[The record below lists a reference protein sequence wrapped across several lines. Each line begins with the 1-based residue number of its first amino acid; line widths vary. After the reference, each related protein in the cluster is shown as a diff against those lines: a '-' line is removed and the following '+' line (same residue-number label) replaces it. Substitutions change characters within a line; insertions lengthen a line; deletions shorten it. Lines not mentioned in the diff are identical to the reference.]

1 MLGLKLRVLGLRLS
15 NDKQGISM
23 KAKVLCVSLV
33 VAQSLWAMNVD
44 RHNFYTRDYL
54 DFGQNLGQFTPGA
67 RDLSIVKKN
76 GDVVKMP
83 DLPFPDFSKF
93 DGSNRTSVGG
103 AYTASAKHI
112 VHPRDKFIP
121 KPNIKLGD
129 SSYAD
134 QKDKIY
140 ATDSA
145 YTRVNKFIVEGGYK
159 VTSLRDVRQN
169 AENYMTHYKG
179 EEHILVYRSGSG
191 RMSFQRWDGG
201 PGAGDS
207 VKTGVRAGGL
217 FFVKKGNI
225 SDAQLLIQRN
235 GNHYGPLKGLIN
247 TGDSGS
253 PAFVFNNK
261 TKEWELI
268 GTVHGATPA
277 DPKYQSVVNTF
288 WAVVN
293 PKELDNFKKQFEK
306 QRQIGDDGQYIQER
320 DKDSVYTES
329 GTIRVDEA
337 VDQGIGGIILRG
349 GGKTL
354 NITGSG
360 SFKGAGIDIDEKDSK
375 VVWDIEVKDSLHKI
389 GKGELEVT
397 KETKGNLRMGE
408 GKVRLRAEK
417 SFNSV
422 YLGNRE
428 GELIF
433 DTENAVKGFNIS
445 FSKSGGTLNLNGFNA
460 TMSGVKAYNASAF
473 ITNKNEE
480 KLSTLT
486 LNNTSKTMIHA
497 HIDGNT
503 TIHAQAANNSSENG
517 KSGNNGDSANR
528 AIIFDGGFAIKELK
542 GSGQH
547 IVLQG
552 KPVPHATWEG
562 GCTGGGGFPIPM
574 PKECKVGHY
583 INRYESQNSNMTTQG
598 VSFNQPDW
606 LQREYSGN
614 ISLDSGSKL
623 YIEKNADVKA
633 NITLDNS
640 TLEFNSKTLYIDS
653 NDSKSLSQSI
663 QSKSLSNGDS
673 KNTITYNGDIIAK
686 NSSTI
691 ESKNNGIKSFEA
703 SVYLD
708 SNSTFTA
715 QQDDIKLLAGGLTL
729 LNGSK
734 FNAKSL
740 KVESTDS
747 LIWVDKDSSL
757 SLTGGITITNS
768 PFTALY
774 TAKDDFGKSNATP
787 TARSTTSSQTTTP
800 TITVS
805 GSTLYIA
812 KDSQIPSITLQSN
825 SKVWFEYM
833 SDSTSLNKIN
843 FTSNGG
849 SNIMAQTLHH
859 AQGQNMAWNGNGSTG
874 SSSSSITGVTITD
887 MLYLSNVGDTNNTST
902 SSSDQSSSNGKG
914 DERFLALNLSS
925 MDLIFEKNARVWVK
939 FANSHDELFADT
951 TLNHDGSKHYP
962 MVKAKKLE
970 TKGDLIVGFAGQT
983 SRSIRQAVATHTS
996 TGIDISF
1003 TDINQVDP
1011 SKILSDISKTLP
1023 SINDIDSR
1031 QKTLLDS
1038 LLQAH
1043 RDHYLVLDTAFNKH
1057 SVAAASQLLQG
1068 IQKIDDNAK
1077 QIAKNVSQDANLA
1090 LINEQHNVITNRISL
1105 LRLSRKDAPLNQAV
1119 RLAALKSDVLDK
1131 SLTRAALSKLPR
1143 NNAWINAGG
1152 GYFNGAGA
1160 SASSGYLAYAST
1172 SMGYDRSFGS
1182 GERSWVAGGLLS
1194 FGASF
1199 GSNSAY
1205 RENAMNYG
1213 AGLYSAMKLGANELQ
1228 LDGSYVAS
1236 LSQKSAQN
1244 VDRIETLN
1252 HSVGVNAT
1260 YKYALEIGRS
1270 NAIKPVLGLEYVANM
1285 MAGYAL
1291 DLLRVNDYTYYA
1303 LSGLAGLE
1311 YAYTNKSFF
1320 FSIRG
1325 AGKKAFARAGD
1336 VQVGIDGANRFIG
1349 YALQGD
1355 EMIYKLDCMGDYKV
1369 GALTLGAAANLQA
1382 TMSGRVGVSGLVKI
1396 EYRF

>member
-1 MLGLKLRVLGLRLS
+1 
-15 NDKQGISM
+15 
-23 KAKVLCVSLV
+23 
-33 VAQSLWAMNVD
+33 
-44 RHNFYTRDYL
+44 
-54 DFGQNLGQFTPGA
+54 
-67 RDLSIVKKN
+67 
-76 GDVVKMP
+76 
-83 DLPFPDFSKF
+83 
-93 DGSNRTSVGG
+93 
-103 AYTASAKHI
+103 
-112 VHPRDKFIP
+112 
-121 KPNIKLGD
+121 
-129 SSYAD
+129 
-134 QKDKIY
+134 
-140 ATDSA
+140 
-145 YTRVNKFIVEGGYK
+145 
-159 VTSLRDVRQN
+159 
-169 AENYMTHYKG
+169 
-179 EEHILVYRSGSG
+179 
-191 RMSFQRWDGG
+191 
-201 PGAGDS
+201 
-207 VKTGVRAGGL
+207 
-217 FFVKKGNI
+217 
-225 SDAQLLIQRN
+225 
-235 GNHYGPLKGLIN
+235 
-247 TGDSGS
+247 
-253 PAFVFNNK
+253 
-261 TKEWELI
+261 
-268 GTVHGATPA
+268 
-277 DPKYQSVVNTF
+277 
-288 WAVVN
+288 
-293 PKELDNFKKQFEK
+293 
-306 QRQIGDDGQYIQER
+306 
-320 DKDSVYTES
+320 
-329 GTIRVDEA
+329 
-337 VDQGIGGIILRG
+337 
-349 GGKTL
+349 
-354 NITGSG
+354 
-360 SFKGAGIDIDEKDSK
+360 
-375 VVWDIEVKDSLHKI
+375 
-389 GKGELEVT
+389 
-397 KETKGNLRMGE
+397 MGE
-408 GKVRLRAEK
+408 GKVRLRAEN

-428 GELIF
+428 GELII
-433 DTENAVKGFNIS
+433 ENEKAISDYNQVS

-497 HIDGNT
+497 HISGNT
-503 TIHAQAANNSSENG
+503 TIQAQATNNNTSDN
-517 KSGNNGDSANR
+517 K

-562 GCTGGGGFPIPM
+562 GCTGGSQFPIPI

-583 INRYESQNSNMTTQG
+583 INRYESQYPNMTTQG

-606 LQREYSGN
+606 LQREYRGN
-614 ISLDSGSKL
+614 ISLDNGSKL

-640 TLEFNSKTLYIDS
+640 TLEFNSKMLYIDKH
-653 NDSKSLSQSI
+653 DSKQLNQNIASQS
-663 QSKSLSNGDS
+663 LNNGNTKD
-673 KNTITYNGDIIAK
+673 TITYKGDIIAK
-686 NSSTI
+686 NSSKI
-691 ESKNNGIKSFEA
+691 ESKNGIKSFEA

-708 SNSTFTA
+708 NKSSLSAPN
-715 QQDDIKLLAGGLTL
+715 DDIKLLAGGLTL
-729 LNGSK
+729 LNGST
-734 FNAKSL
+734 FSAKSL
-740 KVESTDS
+740 SVDKVES
-747 LIWVDKDSSL
+747 LIWIDKDSSL
-757 SLTGGITITNS
+757 SLTSGITIKDS

-774 TAKDDFGKSNATP
+774 TAKEDFSKSNATTP
-787 TARSTTSSQTTTP
+787 TARSTTPSPAAQANP
-800 TITVS
+800 TITATN
-805 GSTLYIA
+805 STLYIA
-812 KDSQIPSITLQSN
+812 KDSQIPSISLQSN

-833 SDSTSLNKIN
+833 SDSTSLGKIN
-843 FTSNGG
+843 FASNGG
-849 SNIMAQTLHH
+849 SNTIMAQTLHH
-859 AQGQNMAWNGNGSTG
+859 AQGQNMAWHSNASARSASGSNGAIASL
-874 SSSSSITGVTITD
+874 TITD
-887 MLYLSNVGDTNNTST
+887 MLHLSNVGGTSGTNNGNGDT
-902 SSSDQSSSNGKG
+902 SSANTSDDN
-914 DERFLALNLSS
+914 RFLALNLPNTTLHFAS
-925 MDLIFEKNARVWVK
+925 NARVWVE
-939 FANSHDELFADT
+939 FAKTHDELFADT
-951 TLNHDGSKHYP
+951 TLNHDGSKLYP
-962 MVKAKKLE
+962 MLKAKKLE

-983 SRSIRQAVATHTS
+983 SRSTRQAVATHTS

-1011 SKILSDISKTLP
+1011 SKILADISKTLP
-1023 SINDIDSR
+1023 SIKEIDSR
-1031 QKTLLDS
+1031 QKILLDS
-1038 LLQAH
+1038 LLLAQ
-1043 RDHYLVLDTAFNKH
+1043 RDHQLVLDAAFNKN

-1068 IQKIDDNAK
+1068 IQRIDSNAK

-1090 LINEQHNVITNRISL
+1090 LINEQHNIITNRIST

-1119 RLAALKSDVLDK
+1119 RLAALKSDVPDK
-1131 SLTRAALSKLPR
+1131 SLTRAALNKPLR
-1143 NNAWINAGG
+1143 NNVWANAGG
-1152 GYFNGAGA
+1152 GYLNGAGG
-1160 SASSGYLAYAST
+1160 SASSGYLAYTST
-1172 SMGYDRSFGS
+1172 NMGYDRSFGS

-1285 MAGYAL
+1285 MAGYTL

-1336 VQVGIDGANRFIG
+1336 VQVGIDGANRFVG

-1382 TMSGRVGVSGLVKI
+1382 TMSGRMGVSGLVKM

>member
-1 MLGLKLRVLGLRLS
+1 
-15 NDKQGISM
+15 M

-44 RHNFYTRDYL
+44 RYNFYTRDYL

-67 RDLSIVKKN
+67 KN
-76 GDVVKMP
+76 LTITRKDGEVVALP

-140 ATDSA
+140 ASDSA

-207 VKTGVRAGGL
+207 VKTEVRAGGL

-277 DPKYQSVVNTF
+277 DRKYQSVLNTF

-306 QRQIGDDGQYIQER
+306 QRQIDNGQYIQEK
-320 DKDSVYTES
+320 DKDSVYTDS
-329 GTIRVDEA
+329 GTIVINDE
-337 VDQGIGGIILRG
+337 VQQGIGGIILRG

-354 NITGSG
+354 SITGSG
-360 SFKGAGIDIDEKDSK
+360 SFSGAGIDIDEKDSK
-375 VVWDIEVKDSLHKI
+375 VVWGIEVKGDLHKI

-397 KETKGNLRMGE
+397 KQTNGALRMGE
-408 GKVRLRAEK
+408 GKVRLRAEN

-428 GELIF
+428 GELII
-433 DTENAVKGFNIS
+433 ENEKAISDYNKVS

-460 TMSGVKAYNASAF
+460 TMSGVKAYNAAAL
-473 ITNKNEE
+473 ITNSNENT
-480 KLSTLT
+480 LSTLT

-497 HIDGNT
+497 HISGNT
-503 TIHAQAANNSSENG
+503 TIQAQAASNNTSSENG
-517 KSGNNGDSANR
+517 KNNAENR
-528 AIIFDGGFAIKELK
+528 AIIFDGGFDIKELK

-562 GCTGGGGFPIPM
+562 GCTGGGGFPIPI
-574 PKECKVGHY
+574 PIPRECKVGHY
-583 INRYESQNSNMTTQG
+583 INRYESQYSNMITQG
-598 VSFNQPDW
+598 VTFNQPDW

-623 YIEKNADVKA
+623 YIEKNASVTA

-640 TLEFNSKTLYIDS
+640 TLEFNSKMLYIDS

-663 QSKSLSNGDS
+663 QNQTLSNGDP
-673 KNTITYNGDIIAK
+673 KNTITYKGDIIAK
-686 NSSTI
+686 NSSKI
-691 ESKNNGIKSFEA
+691 ESKNGIKSFEA

-708 SNSTFTA
+708 KSTFTA

-729 LNGSK
+729 LNGST
-734 FNAKSL
+734 FTAKSV
-740 KVESTDS
+740 KVESIDS
-747 LIWVDKDSSL
+747 LIWIDKDSSL

-774 TAKDDFGKSNATP
+774 TAKEDFGKSNATTP
-787 TARSTTSSQTTTP
+787 TARSTTSSPTAQATP
-800 TITVS
+800 TITATN
-805 GSTLYIA
+805 STLYIA

-833 SDSTSLNKIN
+833 NDNTNLSKIN
-843 FTSNGG
+843 FNGNGNNG
-849 SNIMAQTLHH
+849 SHSIMAQTLHH
-859 AQGQNMAWNGNGSTG
+859 EQGQNMAWRNGNNGGSTSNG
-874 SSSSSITGVTITD
+874 TIASLTITD
-887 MLYLSNVGDTNNTST
+887 MLYLSNVGGTNNTST
-902 SSSDQSSSNGKG
+902 SSSDKSSSSTTTSDDN
-914 DERFLALNLSS
+914 RFLALDLQGTTLSFAS
-925 MDLIFEKNARVWVK
+925 NARVWVE
-939 FANSHDELFADT
+939 FAKTHDELFADT
-951 TLNHDGSKHYP
+951 TLNHDGSKLYP
-962 MVKAKKLE
+962 MIKAKSLE

-983 SRSIRQAVATHTS
+983 SRSTRQAVATHTS

-1011 SKILSDISKTLP
+1011 SKILADISKTLP
-1023 SINDIDSR
+1023 SIKDIDSR
-1031 QKTLLDS
+1031 QKILLDS

-1043 RDHYLVLDTAFNKH
+1043 RDHYLVLDAAFNKH
-1057 SVAAASQLLQG
+1057 SIAAASQLLQG

-1090 LINEQHNVITNRISL
+1090 LINEQHNVITNRINL
-1105 LRLSRKDAPLNQAV
+1105 LRLSRKDAPLSQAV

-1131 SLTRAALSKLPR
+1131 SLTKAALNKLPR

-1152 GYFNGAGA
+1152 GYFNGAGG

-1182 GERSWVAGGLLS
+1182 GEKSWVAGGLLS

-1228 LDGSYVAS
+1228 LDTSYVAS

-1244 VDRIETLN
+1244 ADRIESLN

-1285 MAGYAL
+1285 MAGYTL

-1336 VQVGIDGANRFIG
+1336 VQVGIDGANRFVG

-1382 TMSGRVGVSGLVKI
+1382 TMSGRVGVSGLVKM

>member
-1 MLGLKLRVLGLRLS
+1 M
-15 NDKQGISM
+15 M

-33 VAQSLWAMNVD
+33 VAQGLWAMNVD
-44 RHNFYTRDYL
+44 RYNFYTRDYL

-67 RDLSIVKKN
+67 KNLTITRKDGVVVDL
-76 GDVVKMP
+76 P

-93 DGSNRTSVGG
+93 NGANKTSVGG
-103 AYTASAKHI
+103 AYMASSKHI
-112 VHPRDKFIP
+112 VHPNGRPQVLDS
-121 KPNIKLGD
+121 NIRIGD

-134 QKDKIY
+134 KSVTTY
-140 ATDSA
+140 ANDSA

-159 VTSLRDVRQN
+159 VISFNELKNN
-169 AENYMTHYKG
+169 AENYMTRYKDDNR
-179 EEHILVYRSGSG
+179 IVIYRSGSG
-191 RMSFQRWDGG
+191 IMSFQHWDGS
-201 PGAGDS
+201 PNAKEMVRTGA
-207 VKTGVRAGGL
+207 RAGSL
-217 FFVKKGNI
+217 FYVKPNDIGGN
-225 SDAQLLIQRN
+225 QLVVRPN
-235 GNHYGPLKGLIN
+235 GNHYGPIKGVIN
-247 TGDSGS
+247 SGDSGS
-253 PAFVFNNK
+253 PIFVFNTK
-261 TKEWELI
+261 TQEWELV
-268 GTVHGATPA
+268 GTTHGGTPSGQ
-277 DPKYQSVVNTF
+277 KVVNTF
-288 WAVVN
+288 WAITD
-293 PKELDNFKKQFEK
+293 PSRLDNFKKQFEV
-306 QRQIGDDGQYIQER
+306 QRVANGETYQNEQN
-320 DKDSVYTES
+320 KDSVYTDS
-329 GTIRVDEA
+329 GTIVINDE
-337 VDQGIGGIILRG
+337 VQQGMGGIILRGGG

-360 SFKGAGIDIDEKDSK
+360 SFSGAGIDVDDKDSK
-375 VVWDIEVKDSLHKI
+375 VVWDIGVSGALHKI

-397 KETKGNLRMGE
+397 KETNGDLRMGE
-408 GKVRLRAEK
+408 GKVRLRAEN

-428 GELIF
+428 GELII
-433 DTENAVKGFNIS
+433 ENEKAISDYNQVS
-445 FSKSGGTLNLNGFNA
+445 FSKSGGTLNLNGYNA
-460 TMSGVKAYNASAF
+460 TMSGVKAYNAAAL
-473 ITNKNEE
+473 ITNSNENT
-480 KLSTLT
+480 LSTLT

-503 TIHAQAANNSSENG
+503 TIQAQAANTSGSNG
-517 KSGNNGDSANR
+517 TSDNK
-528 AIIFDGGFAIKELK
+528 AIIFDGGFAIKELS

-552 KPVPHATWEG
+552 KPVPHATWRT
-562 GCTGGGGFPIPM
+562 GCQGPEFLGIC
-574 PKECKVGHY
+574 EVGYY
-583 INRYESQNSNMTTQG
+583 INKYDRKDPNKTRNETVYFE
-598 VSFNQPDW
+598 QPDW

-623 YIEKNADVKA
+623 YIEKNASVTA

-640 TLEFNSKTLYIDS
+640 TLEFNSKMLYIDRH
-653 NDSKSLSQSI
+653 DSKQLNQNIASQT
-663 QSKSLSNGDS
+663 LSNGNPKD
-673 KNTITYNGDIIAK
+673 TITYKGDIIAK
-686 NSSTI
+686 NSSKI
-691 ESKNNGIKSFEA
+691 ESKNGIKSFEA

-708 SNSTFTA
+708 SNSTFDA
-715 QQDDIKLLAGGLTL
+715 KQDDIKLLAGGLTL
-729 LNGSK
+729 LNGST
-734 FNAKSL
+734 FTAKSL
-740 KVESTDS
+740 SVDKVES
-747 LIWVDKDSSL
+747 LIWIDKDSSL
-757 SLTGGITITNS
+757 SLTSGITITNS

-774 TAKDDFGKSNATP
+774 TAKEDFSKSNATTP
-787 TARSTTSSQTTTP
+787 TARSTTSSPTAQANT
-800 TITVS
+800 TITATN
-805 GSTLYIA
+805 STLYIA
-812 KDSQIPSITLQSN
+812 KDSQIPSITLQNN

-833 SDSTSLNKIN
+833 SDSTSLNNIN
-843 FTSNGG
+843 FNGNGG
-849 SNIMAQTLHH
+849 SNNIMAQTLHH
-859 AQGQNMAWNGNGSTG
+859 EQGKSIAWNGNVTG
-874 SSSSSITGVTITD
+874 SGSNGTIASLTITD
-887 MLYLSNVGDTNNTST
+887 MLHLSNVGGTNNTST
-902 SSSDQSSSNGKG
+902 SSSTSSANTSDDN
-914 DERFLALNLSS
+914 RFLALDLSNTNLT
-925 MDLIFEKNARVWVK
+925 FENNARVNVK

-951 TLNHDGSKHYP
+951 TLNHDGSKLYP
-962 MVKAKKLE
+962 MIKAKSLE

-1011 SKILSDISKTLP
+1011 SKILADISKTLP

-1043 RDHYLVLDTAFNKH
+1043 RDHYLVLDAAFNKN

-1090 LINEQHNVITNRISL
+1090 LINEQHNVITNRIST

-1131 SLTRAALSKLPR
+1131 SLTKAALSKPLR

-1152 GYFNGAGA
+1152 GYFNDAGG

-1182 GERSWVAGGLLS
+1182 GEKSWVAGGLLS

-1205 RENAMNYG
+1205 SENAMNYG
-1213 AGLYSAMKLGANELQ
+1213 AGLYGAMKLGANELQ

-1244 VDRIETLN
+1244 ADRIESLN

-1270 NAIKPVLGLEYVANM
+1270 NAIKPLLGLEYVANM

-1355 EMIYKLDCMGDYKV
+1355 EMIYRLDCMGDYKV

-1382 TMSGRVGVSGLVKI
+1382 TMSGRVGVSGLVKM

>member
-1 MLGLKLRVLGLRLS
+1 
-15 NDKQGISM
+15 
-23 KAKVLCVSLV
+23 
-33 VAQSLWAMNVD
+33 
-44 RHNFYTRDYL
+44 
-54 DFGQNLGQFTPGA
+54 
-67 RDLSIVKKN
+67 
-76 GDVVKMP
+76 
-83 DLPFPDFSKF
+83 
-93 DGSNRTSVGG
+93 
-103 AYTASAKHI
+103 
-112 VHPRDKFIP
+112 
-121 KPNIKLGD
+121 
-129 SSYAD
+129 
-134 QKDKIY
+134 
-140 ATDSA
+140 
-145 YTRVNKFIVEGGYK
+145 
-159 VTSLRDVRQN
+159 
-169 AENYMTHYKG
+169 
-179 EEHILVYRSGSG
+179 
-191 RMSFQRWDGG
+191 
-201 PGAGDS
+201 
-207 VKTGVRAGGL
+207 
-217 FFVKKGNI
+217 
-225 SDAQLLIQRN
+225 
-235 GNHYGPLKGLIN
+235 
-247 TGDSGS
+247 
-253 PAFVFNNK
+253 
-261 TKEWELI
+261 
-268 GTVHGATPA
+268 
-277 DPKYQSVVNTF
+277 
-288 WAVVN
+288 
-293 PKELDNFKKQFEK
+293 
-306 QRQIGDDGQYIQER
+306 
-320 DKDSVYTES
+320 
-329 GTIRVDEA
+329 
-337 VDQGIGGIILRG
+337 
-349 GGKTL
+349 
-354 NITGSG
+354 
-360 SFKGAGIDIDEKDSK
+360 
-375 VVWDIEVKDSLHKI
+375 
-389 GKGELEVT
+389 
-397 KETKGNLRMGE
+397 MGE
-408 GKVRLRAEK
+408 GKVRLRAEN

-428 GELIF
+428 GELII
-433 DTENAVKGFNIS
+433 ENEKAINDYNQVS

-460 TMSGVKAYNASAF
+460 TMSGVKAYNASAL
-473 ITNKNEE
+473 ITNSNENT
-480 KLSTLT
+480 LSTLT

-497 HIDGNT
+497 HISGNT
-503 TIHAQAANNSSENG
+503 TIQAQAASNSSENG

-528 AIIFDGGFAIKELK
+528 AIIFDGGFAIKELS

-552 KPVPHATWEG
+552 KPVPHATWMPNTGCNFIQSSVG
-562 GCTGGGGFPIPM
+562 GCTI
-574 PKECKVGHY
+574 GHY
-583 INRYESQNSNMTTQG
+583 IDKFEKHKAEQDGKGYMVNNQT
-598 VSFNQPDW
+598 VSFEQPDW

-623 YIEKNADVKA
+623 YIEKNASVTA
-633 NITLDNS
+633 NITLDNNS
-640 TLEFNSKTLYIDS
+640 TLEFNSKMLYIDS
-653 NDSKSLSQSI
+653 NDSKSLSQNI
-663 QSKSLSNGDS
+663 QNQTLSNGDP
-673 KNTITYNGDIIAK
+673 KGTITYKGDIIAK
-686 NSSTI
+686 NSSKI
-691 ESKNNGIKSFEA
+691 ESKNGIKSFEA

-708 SNSTFTA
+708 SNSTFDA
-715 QQDDIKLLAGGLTL
+715 KQDDIKLLAGSLTL

-734 FNAKSL
+734 FNAKSV
-740 KVESTDS
+740 KVEGIES
-747 LIWVDKDSSL
+747 LIWIDKDSSL
-757 SLTGGITITNS
+757 SVGSITITNS

-774 TAKDDFGKSNATP
+774 TAKEDFSKSNATTP

-800 TITVS
+800 TITATN
-805 GSTLYIA
+805 STLYIA
-812 KDSQIPSITLQSN
+812 KDSKIPSITLQNN

-843 FTSNGG
+843 FNGNGG
-849 SNIMAQTLHH
+849 SNNITAQTLHH
-859 AQGQNMAWNGNGSTG
+859 AQGQNMAWINGNGSGSTG
-874 SSSSSITGVTITD
+874 SSITGVTIID
-887 MLYLSNVGDTNNTST
+887 MLYLSNVGSTNNTST
-902 SSSDQSSSNGKG
+902 SSSGKSSSNGNG
-914 DERFLALNLSS
+914 DERFLALNLSG
-925 MDLIFEKNARVWVK
+925 MDLIFEKNARVNVK

-951 TLNHDGSKHYP
+951 TLNHDGSKLYP
-962 MVKAKKLE
+962 MIKAKKLE
-970 TKGDLIVGFAGQT
+970 AKGDLIVGFAGQT

-1023 SINDIDSR
+1023 SIKDIDSR

-1038 LLQAH
+1038 LLLAQ
-1043 RDHYLVLDTAFNKH
+1043 RDHYLVLDAAFNKH
-1057 SVAAASQLLQG
+1057 SVAAATQLLQG

-1077 QIAKNVSQDANLA
+1077 QIAKNVSQDTNLA
-1090 LINEQHNVITNRISL
+1090 LINEQHNVITNRINL

-1131 SLTRAALSKLPR
+1131 SLTKAALNKPLR

-1213 AGLYSAMKLGANELQ
+1213 AGLYGAMKLGANELQ
-1228 LDGSYVAS
+1228 LDTSYVAS

-1285 MAGYAL
+1285 MAGYTL

-1325 AGKKAFARAGD
+1325 AGKRAVMRSGD

>member
-1 MLGLKLRVLGLRLS
+1 
-15 NDKQGISM
+15 
-23 KAKVLCVSLV
+23 
-33 VAQSLWAMNVD
+33 
-44 RHNFYTRDYL
+44 
-54 DFGQNLGQFTPGA
+54 
-67 RDLSIVKKN
+67 
-76 GDVVKMP
+76 
-83 DLPFPDFSKF
+83 
-93 DGSNRTSVGG
+93 
-103 AYTASAKHI
+103 
-112 VHPRDKFIP
+112 
-121 KPNIKLGD
+121 
-129 SSYAD
+129 
-134 QKDKIY
+134 
-140 ATDSA
+140 
-145 YTRVNKFIVEGGYK
+145 
-159 VTSLRDVRQN
+159 
-169 AENYMTHYKG
+169 
-179 EEHILVYRSGSG
+179 
-191 RMSFQRWDGG
+191 
-201 PGAGDS
+201 
-207 VKTGVRAGGL
+207 
-217 FFVKKGNI
+217 
-225 SDAQLLIQRN
+225 
-235 GNHYGPLKGLIN
+235 
-247 TGDSGS
+247 
-253 PAFVFNNK
+253 
-261 TKEWELI
+261 
-268 GTVHGATPA
+268 
-277 DPKYQSVVNTF
+277 
-288 WAVVN
+288 
-293 PKELDNFKKQFEK
+293 
-306 QRQIGDDGQYIQER
+306 
-320 DKDSVYTES
+320 
-329 GTIRVDEA
+329 
-337 VDQGIGGIILRG
+337 
-349 GGKTL
+349 
-354 NITGSG
+354 
-360 SFKGAGIDIDEKDSK
+360 
-375 VVWDIEVKDSLHKI
+375 
-389 GKGELEVT
+389 
-397 KETKGNLRMGE
+397 MGE
-408 GKVRLRAEK
+408 GKVRLRAEN

-428 GELIF
+428 GELII
-433 DTENAVKGFNIS
+433 ENEKAISDYNQVS
-445 FSKSGGTLNLNGFNA
+445 FSKSGGTLNLNGYNA

-503 TIHAQAANNSSENG
+503 AIQAQANSSENG
-517 KSGNNGDSANR
+517 KNNAENR

-562 GCTGGGGFPIPM
+562 GCTGGGWLPIPR
-574 PKECKVGHY
+574 ECKVGHY
-583 INRYESQNSNMTTQG
+583 INQYESQYPNMITQG

-614 ISLDSGSKL
+614 ISLDSVSKL
-623 YIEKNADVKA
+623 YIEKNASVTA
-633 NITLDNS
+633 NITLDNNS
-640 TLEFNSKTLYIDS
+640 TLEFNSKMLYLDS
-653 NDSKSLSQSI
+653 NDSKSLSQNI
-663 QSKSLSNGDS
+663 QNQTLSNGDP
-673 KNTITYNGDIIAK
+673 KNTITYKGDIIAK
-686 NSSTI
+686 NSSKI
-691 ESKNNGIKSFEA
+691 ESKNGIKSFEA

-729 LNGSK
+729 LNGST
-734 FNAKSL
+734 FTAKSV
-740 KVESTDS
+740 KVEDIDS

-757 SLTGGITITNS
+757 SVGSISIKDS

-774 TAKDDFGKSNATP
+774 TAKEDFSKSNATTPIARASSP
-787 TARSTTSSQTTTP
+787 TAQANT
-800 TITVS
+800 TITATN
-805 GSTLYIA
+805 STLYIA
-812 KDSQIPSITLQSN
+812 KDSKIPSISLQSN

-833 SDSTSLNKIN
+833 SDSTSLSKIN
-843 FTSNGG
+843 FSGNGG
-849 SNIMAQTLHH
+849 SNNIMAQTLHH
-859 AQGQNMAWNGNGSTG
+859 EQGQNMAWINGNNGT
-874 SSSSSITGVTITD
+874 SSGSSSITGVTITD
-887 MLYLSNVGDTNNTST
+887 MLHLSNVGGTST
-902 SSSDQSSSNGKG
+902 SSSGKSSSNDNG
-914 DERFLALNLSS
+914 DERFLALNLSG
-925 MDLIFEKNARVWVK
+925 MDLIFEKNARVNVK

-970 TKGDLIVGFAGQT
+970 AKGDLIVGFEGQT

-996 TGIDISF
+996 TGIGISF

-1011 SKILSDISKTLP
+1011 SKILADISKTLP

-1038 LLQAH
+1038 LLQAQ
-1043 RDHYLVLDTAFNKH
+1043 RDHQLVLDAAFNKH

-1131 SLTRAALSKLPR
+1131 SLTRAALSKPLR

-1152 GYFNGAGA
+1152 GYFNGAGG

-1182 GERSWVAGGLLS
+1182 GGGSWVAGGLLS

-1205 RENAMNYG
+1205 SENAMNYG

-1244 VDRIETLN
+1244 VGENGGRIESLN

-1260 YKYALEIGRS
+1260 YKYAFEIGRS
-1270 NAIKPVLGLEYVANM
+1270 NAIKPLLGLEYVANM
-1285 MAGYAL
+1285 MAGYTL
-1291 DLLRVNDYTYYA
+1291 DLLRVNDFTYYA

-1336 VQVGIDGANRFIG
+1336 VQVGIDGANRFVG

-1355 EMIYKLDCMGDYKV
+1355 EMIYRLDCMGDYRV
-1369 GALTLGAAANLQA
+1369 GSLSLGAAMNFQA
-1382 TMSGRVGVSGLVKI
+1382 TMSGRMGVSGLVKI

>member
-1 MLGLKLRVLGLRLS
+1 
-15 NDKQGISM
+15 M

-44 RHNFYTRDYL
+44 RYNFYTRDYL

-76 GDVVKMP
+76 GEVVALP

-93 DGSNRTSVGG
+93 NGGNKTSVGG
-103 AYTASAKHI
+103 AYMASSKHI
-112 VHPRDKFIP
+112 VHPQNKPVRD
-121 KPNIKLGD
+121 PNIRLGD

-134 QKDKIY
+134 QRVTTY
-140 ATDSA
+140 ATDAA

-159 VTSLRDVRQN
+159 ITSLADLKKNAQDYTTNYQN
-169 AENYMTHYKG
+169 KDRV
-179 EEHILVYRSGSG
+179 ILYRSGSG
-191 RMSFQRWDGG
+191 LMSF
-201 PGAGDS
+201 GDWIGNPRARES
-207 VKTGVRAGGL
+207 VKDPGVAGGL
-217 FFVKKGNI
+217 FYADLNRLTNQ
-225 SDAQLLIQRN
+225 QLLIEAN
-235 GNHYGPLKGLIN
+235 GNNYGPLRGAIN

-253 PAFVFNNK
+253 PIFAFNTK
-261 TKEWELI
+261 TQEWELV
-268 GTVHGATPA
+268 GTAHGGTPSGQ
-277 DPKYQSVVNTF
+277 KVLNTFWSVVN
-288 WAVVN
+288 
-293 PKELDNFKKQFEK
+293 PQELDKFKQRFEK
-306 QRQIGDDGQYIQER
+306 QSQIGDGQYIQEK

-329 GTIRVDEA
+329 GTIVINNE
-337 VDQGIGGIILRG
+337 VQQGMGGIILRG

-360 SFKGAGIDIDEKDSK
+360 SFSGAGIDIDEKDSK
-375 VVWDIEVKDSLHKI
+375 VVWGIEVKGDLHKI

-408 GKVRLRAEK
+408 GKVRLRAEN

-428 GELIF
+428 GELII
-433 DTENAVKGFNIS
+433 ENEKAISDYNQVS

-460 TMSGVKAYNASAF
+460 TMSGVRAYNASAL
-473 ITNKNEE
+473 ITNSNENT
-480 KLSTLT
+480 LSTLT

-497 HIDGNT
+497 HISGNT
-503 TIHAQAANNSSENG
+503 TIQAQAANNNSENG
-517 KSGNNGDSANR
+517 KNNAENR

-552 KPVPHATWEG
+552 KPVPHATWKPQ
-562 GCTGGGGFPIPM
+562 THITM
-574 PKECKVGHY
+574 PPVPPFFGSTEYFIAHY
-583 INRYESQNSNMTTQG
+583 INRYDSKDRNKTRNET
-598 VSFNQPDW
+598 VYFEQPDW

-663 QSKSLSNGDS
+663 QSNSLANSDP
-673 KNTITYNGDIIAK
+673 KNTITYKGDIIAK
-686 NSSTI
+686 NSSKI

-729 LNGSK
+729 LNNST
-734 FNAKSL
+734 FTAKSV
-740 KVESTDS
+740 KVENTDS
-747 LIWVDKDSSL
+747 LIWIDKDSSL
-757 SLTGGITITNS
+757 SLTSGITITNS

-774 TAKDDFGKSNATP
+774 TAKEDFGKSNATTP

-800 TITVS
+800 TITATN
-805 GSTLYIA
+805 STLYIA
-812 KDSQIPSITLQSN
+812 KDSQIPSITLQNN

-833 SDSTSLNKIN
+833 NDNTNLSKIN
-843 FTSNGG
+843 FNSNGNGG
-849 SNIMAQTLHH
+849 SNNIMAQTLHH
-859 AQGQNMAWNGNGSTG
+859 EQGQNMAWRNGNNGGSTG
-874 SSSSSITGVTITD
+874 SSITGVTITD
-887 MLYLSNVGDTNNTST
+887 MLYLSNVGGTST
-902 SSSDQSSSNGKG
+902 SSSNQSNSGTTTSDDN
-914 DERFLALNLSS
+914 RFLALDLQGTTLSFGS
-925 MDLIFEKNARVWVK
+925 NARVWVE

-962 MVKAKKLE
+962 MVKAKKLD
-970 TKGDLIVGFAGQT
+970 TKGDLIVGFEGQT

-1023 SINDIDSR
+1023 SIKDIDSR

-1038 LLQAH
+1038 LLQAQ
-1043 RDHYLVLDTAFNKH
+1043 RDHYLVLDAAFNKH

-1077 QIAKNVSQDANLA
+1077 QIAQNVSQDTNLA
-1090 LINEQHNVITNRISL
+1090 LINEYHNVITNRINVIASNNT
-1105 LRLSRKDAPLNQAV
+1105 SDVTAYKY
-1119 RLAALKSDVLDK
+1119 AALKSDIPLGYLVGNKELM
-1131 SLTRAALSKLPR
+1131 
-1143 NNAWINAGG
+1143 NNVWMNVGG
-1152 GYFNGAGA
+1152 GYFNGDGNLK
-1160 SASSGYLAYAST
+1160 YYST
-1172 SMGYDRSFGS
+1172 NIGYDRRFGS
-1182 GERSWVAGGLLS
+1182 RRSGAVVGGLLS
-1194 FGASF
+1194 FGGSVAS
-1199 GSNSAY
+1199 NKAY
-1205 RENAMNYG
+1205 SDNAMNYG
-1213 AGLYSAMKLGANELQ
+1213 AGLYTAMKFGANELQ
-1228 LDGSYVAS
+1228 LDGSYIAS

-1244 VDRIETLN
+1244 VSKVESLN
-1252 HSVGVNAT
+1252 HSVGANAV
-1260 YKYALEIGRS
+1260 YKYALEIGKS
-1270 NAIKPVLGLEYVANM
+1270 NAIKPLLGLEYVANM
-1285 MAGYAL
+1285 MAGYSL

-1311 YAYTNKSFF
+1311 YAYMGQSFF

-1325 AGKKAFARAGD
+1325 AGKRAVMRSGD

-1349 YALQGD
+1349 YALQD
-1355 EMIYKLDCMGDYKV
+1355 NEMIYKLDCMGDYRV
-1369 GALTLGAAANLQA
+1369 GSLSLGAAMNFQA
-1382 TMSGRVGVSGLVKI
+1382 TMSGRMGVSGLVKM

>member
-1 MLGLKLRVLGLRLS
+1 
-15 NDKQGISM
+15 
-23 KAKVLCVSLV
+23 
-33 VAQSLWAMNVD
+33 
-44 RHNFYTRDYL
+44 
-54 DFGQNLGQFTPGA
+54 
-67 RDLSIVKKN
+67 
-76 GDVVKMP
+76 
-83 DLPFPDFSKF
+83 
-93 DGSNRTSVGG
+93 
-103 AYTASAKHI
+103 
-112 VHPRDKFIP
+112 
-121 KPNIKLGD
+121 
-129 SSYAD
+129 
-134 QKDKIY
+134 
-140 ATDSA
+140 
-145 YTRVNKFIVEGGYK
+145 
-159 VTSLRDVRQN
+159 
-169 AENYMTHYKG
+169 
-179 EEHILVYRSGSG
+179 
-191 RMSFQRWDGG
+191 
-201 PGAGDS
+201 
-207 VKTGVRAGGL
+207 
-217 FFVKKGNI
+217 
-225 SDAQLLIQRN
+225 
-235 GNHYGPLKGLIN
+235 
-247 TGDSGS
+247 
-253 PAFVFNNK
+253 
-261 TKEWELI
+261 
-268 GTVHGATPA
+268 
-277 DPKYQSVVNTF
+277 
-288 WAVVN
+288 
-293 PKELDNFKKQFEK
+293 
-306 QRQIGDDGQYIQER
+306 
-320 DKDSVYTES
+320 
-329 GTIRVDEA
+329 
-337 VDQGIGGIILRG
+337 
-349 GGKTL
+349 
-354 NITGSG
+354 
-360 SFKGAGIDIDEKDSK
+360 
-375 VVWDIEVKDSLHKI
+375 
-389 GKGELEVT
+389 
-397 KETKGNLRMGE
+397 MGE
-408 GKVRLRAEK
+408 GKVRLRAEN

-428 GELIF
+428 GELII
-433 DTENAVKGFNIS
+433 ENDKAISDYNKVS

-460 TMSGVKAYNASAF
+460 TMSGVKAYNASAL
-473 ITNKNEE
+473 ITNSNENT
-480 KLSTLT
+480 LSTLT

-497 HIDGNT
+497 HISGNT
-503 TIHAQAANNSSENG
+503 TIQAQAANT
-517 KSGNNGDSANR
+517 SGSNNTSDNK

-547 IVLQG
+547 IALQG
-552 KPVPHATWEG
+552 KPVPHATWRT
-562 GCTGGGGFPIPM
+562 GCQGPEFLGIC
-574 PKECKVGHY
+574 EVGYY
-583 INRYESQNSNMTTQG
+583 INKYDRKDPNKTRNETVYFE
-598 VSFNQPDW
+598 QPDW

-640 TLEFNSKTLYIDS
+640 TLEFNSKMLYIDS
-653 NDSKSLSQSI
+653 NDSKSLNQDI
-663 QSKSLSNGDS
+663 KNRTLSNGDP
-673 KNTITYNGDIIAK
+673 KDTITYKGDIIAK
-686 NSSTI
+686 NSSKI
-691 ESKNNGIKSFEA
+691 ESKNGIKSFEA

-708 SNSTFTA
+708 SNSTFDA
-715 QQDDIKLLAGGLTL
+715 KQDDIKLLAGGLTL
-729 LNGSK
+729 LNGST
-734 FNAKSL
+734 FTAKSV

-757 SLTGGITITNS
+757 SLTGGITIKDS

-774 TAKDDFGKSNATP
+774 TAKEDFSKSNATTP
-787 TARSTTSSQTTTP
+787 TARASSSTAQANT
-800 TITVS
+800 TITATN
-805 GSTLYIA
+805 STLYIA
-812 KDSQIPSITLQSN
+812 KDSQIPSINLQSN

-833 SDSTSLNKIN
+833 SDNTNLSKIN
-843 FTSNGG
+843 FSSNG
-849 SNIMAQTLHH
+849 SSNNIMAQTLHH
-859 AQGQNMAWNGNGSTG
+859 EQGQNMAWKNGNNGGSTSNG
-874 SSSSSITGVTITD
+874 TIASLTITD
-887 MLYLSNVGDTNNTST
+887 MLYLSNVGST
-902 SSSDQSSSNGKG
+902 SSSGKSSSGTTTSDDN
-914 DERFLALNLSS
+914 RFLALDLQGTTLSFAS
-925 MDLIFEKNARVWVK
+925 NARVWVE
-939 FANSHDELFADT
+939 FAKTHDELFADT
-951 TLNHDGSKHYP
+951 TLNHDGSKLYP
-962 MVKAKKLE
+962 MLKAKKLE

-1023 SINDIDSR
+1023 SIKDIDSR

-1038 LLQAH
+1038 LLQAQ
-1043 RDHYLVLDTAFNKH
+1043 RDHYAAFNKN

-1152 GYFNGAGA
+1152 GYFNGAGG

-1205 RENAMNYG
+1205 RENALNYG

-1228 LDGSYVAS
+1228 LDTSYVAS

-1285 MAGYAL
+1285 MAGYTL

-1336 VQVGIDGANRFIG
+1336 VQVGIDGANRFVG

-1382 TMSGRVGVSGLVKI
+1382 TMSGRMGVSGLVKM

>member
-1 MLGLKLRVLGLRLS
+1 
-15 NDKQGISM
+15 M

-33 VAQSLWAMNVD
+33 VAQGLWAMNVD
-44 RHNFYTRDYL
+44 RYNFYTRDYL

-67 RDLSIVKKN
+67 KNLTITRKDGVVVDL
-76 GDVVKMP
+76 P

-140 ATDSA
+140 ASDSA

-159 VTSLRDVRQN
+159 VTSLRDVKQN

-207 VKTGVRAGGL
+207 VKTEVRAGGL

-235 GNHYGPLKGLIN
+235 GNHYGPLKGLVN

-277 DPKYQSVVNTF
+277 DRKYQSVLNTF

-293 PKELDNFKKQFEK
+293 PKELDNFKTQFEK
-306 QRQIGDDGQYIQER
+306 QRQIGDDGRYIQER

-329 GTIRVDEA
+329 GTIVINDE
-337 VDQGIGGIILRG
+337 VQQGIGGIILRG

-360 SFKGAGIDIDEKDSK
+360 SFAGAGIDIDEKDSK
-375 VVWDIEVKDSLHKI
+375 VVWDIGVSGALHKI

-397 KETKGNLRMGE
+397 KQTNGALRMGE
-408 GKVRLRAEK
+408 GKVRLRAEN

-428 GELIF
+428 GELII
-433 DTENAVKGFNIS
+433 ENEKAISDYNQVS
-445 FSKSGGTLNLNGFNA
+445 FSKSGGTLNLNGYNA

-503 TIHAQAANNSSENG
+503 ALQAQANSSENG
-517 KSGNNGDSANR
+517 KNNAENR
-528 AIIFDGGFAIKELK
+528 AIIFDGGFAIKELS

-562 GCTGGGGFPIPM
+562 GCTGGGWLPIPR
-574 PKECKVGHY
+574 ECKVGHY
-583 INRYESQNSNMTTQG
+583 INQYESQYPNMITQG

-606 LQREYSGN
+606 LQREYRGN
-614 ISLDSGSKL
+614 ISLDSVSKL
-623 YIEKNADVKA
+623 YIEKNASVTA
-633 NITLDNS
+633 NITLDNNS
-640 TLEFNSKTLYIDS
+640 TLEFNSKMLYLDS
-653 NDSKSLSQSI
+653 NDSKSLSQNI
-663 QSKSLSNGDS
+663 QNQTLSNGDP
-673 KNTITYNGDIIAK
+673 KNTITYKGDIIAK
-686 NSSTI
+686 NSSKI
-691 ESKNNGIKSFEA
+691 ESKNGIKSFEA

-729 LNGSK
+729 LNGST
-734 FNAKSL
+734 FTAKSV
-740 KVESTDS
+740 KVEGIDS
-747 LIWVDKDSSL
+747 LIWIDKDSSL
-757 SLTGGITITNS
+757 SLTSGITITNS

-774 TAKDDFGKSNATP
+774 TAKEDFSKSNATTP
-787 TARSTTSSQTTTP
+787 TARASSPTAQANT
-800 TITVS
+800 TITATN
-805 GSTLYIA
+805 STLYIA
-812 KDSQIPSITLQSN
+812 KDSKIPSISLQSN

-833 SDSTSLNKIN
+833 SDSTSLSKIN
-843 FTSNGG
+843 FSGNGG
-849 SNIMAQTLHH
+849 SNNIMAQTLHH
-859 AQGQNMAWNGNGSTG
+859 EQGQNMAWINGNNGT
-874 SSSSSITGVTITD
+874 SSGSSSITGVTITD
-887 MLYLSNVGDTNNTST
+887 MLYLSNVGGTSNTNNNTST
-902 SSSDQSSSNGKG
+902 SNG

-925 MDLIFEKNARVWVK
+925 MDLIFEKNARVNVK
-939 FANSHDELFADT
+939 FAKSYDELFNDP
-951 TLNHDGSKHYP
+951 TLNKNGETQYE
-962 MVKAKKLE
+962 MIKAKKLE
-970 TKGDLIVGFAGQT
+970 AKGGDVIVNFEGQDSHSTK
-983 SRSIRQAVATHTS
+983 QALATHTN
-996 TGIDISF
+996 TGINISF

-1011 SKILSDISKTLP
+1011 SKILADISKTLP

-1038 LLQAH
+1038 LLQAQ
-1043 RDHYLVLDTAFNKH
+1043 RDHYLVLDAAFNKN

-1090 LINEQHNVITNRISL
+1090 LINEQHNAITNRINL

-1131 SLTRAALSKLPR
+1131 SLTKAALSKPLR

-1152 GYFNGAGA
+1152 GYFNGAGG

-1205 RENAMNYG
+1205 SENAMNYG

-1244 VDRIETLN
+1244 VGENGGRIESLN

-1260 YKYALEIGRS
+1260 YKYAFEIGRS
-1270 NAIKPVLGLEYVANM
+1270 NAIKPLLGLEYVANM
-1285 MAGYAL
+1285 MAGYTL

-1311 YAYTNKSFF
+1311 YAYTNNSFF

-1336 VQVGIDGANRFIG
+1336 VQVGIDGANRFVG

-1369 GALTLGAAANLQA
+1369 GAMTLGAAANLQA

>member
-1 MLGLKLRVLGLRLS
+1 
-15 NDKQGISM
+15 
-23 KAKVLCVSLV
+23 
-33 VAQSLWAMNVD
+33 
-44 RHNFYTRDYL
+44 
-54 DFGQNLGQFTPGA
+54 
-67 RDLSIVKKN
+67 
-76 GDVVKMP
+76 
-83 DLPFPDFSKF
+83 
-93 DGSNRTSVGG
+93 
-103 AYTASAKHI
+103 
-112 VHPRDKFIP
+112 
-121 KPNIKLGD
+121 
-129 SSYAD
+129 
-134 QKDKIY
+134 
-140 ATDSA
+140 
-145 YTRVNKFIVEGGYK
+145 
-159 VTSLRDVRQN
+159 
-169 AENYMTHYKG
+169 
-179 EEHILVYRSGSG
+179 
-191 RMSFQRWDGG
+191 
-201 PGAGDS
+201 
-207 VKTGVRAGGL
+207 
-217 FFVKKGNI
+217 
-225 SDAQLLIQRN
+225 
-235 GNHYGPLKGLIN
+235 
-247 TGDSGS
+247 
-253 PAFVFNNK
+253 
-261 TKEWELI
+261 
-268 GTVHGATPA
+268 
-277 DPKYQSVVNTF
+277 
-288 WAVVN
+288 
-293 PKELDNFKKQFEK
+293 
-306 QRQIGDDGQYIQER
+306 
-320 DKDSVYTES
+320 
-329 GTIRVDEA
+329 
-337 VDQGIGGIILRG
+337 
-349 GGKTL
+349 
-354 NITGSG
+354 
-360 SFKGAGIDIDEKDSK
+360 
-375 VVWDIEVKDSLHKI
+375 
-389 GKGELEVT
+389 
-397 KETKGNLRMGE
+397 MGE
-408 GKVRLRAEK
+408 GKVRLRAEN

-428 GELIF
+428 GELII
-433 DTENAVKGFNIS
+433 ENEKAISDYNKVS

-517 KSGNNGDSANR
+517 KNNAENR

-542 GSGQH
+542 GSAQH

-552 KPVPHATWEG
+552 KPVPHATWRG
-562 GCTGGGGFPIPM
+562 GCISTPWAN
-574 PKECKVGHY
+574 ECYVGHY
-583 INRYESQNSNMTTQG
+583 IDKYDSQNSNMTTQG

-653 NDSKSLSQSI
+653 NDSKNLTQRI
-663 QSKSLSNGDS
+663 QNQTLNNGDP
-673 KNTITYNGDIIAK
+673 KNTITYKGDIIAK
-686 NSSTI
+686 NSSKI
-691 ESKNNGIKSFEA
+691 ESKNGIKSFEA

-708 SNSTFTA
+708 NKSTFTA

-747 LIWVDKDSSL
+747 LIWIDKDSSL
-757 SLTGGITITNS
+757 SLTSGITITNS

-774 TAKDDFGKSNATP
+774 TAKEDFSKSNATP
-787 TARSTTSSQTTTP
+787 TARASSPTAQANT
-800 TITVS
+800 TITATN
-805 GSTLYIA
+805 STLYIA

-833 SDSTSLNKIN
+833 SDSTSLNNIN
-843 FTSNGG
+843 FNGNGG
-849 SNIMAQTLHH
+849 SNNIMAQTLHH
-859 AQGQNMAWNGNGSTG
+859 AQGQNMAWKNGNNGGST
-874 SSSSSITGVTITD
+874 SSGSSSITGVTITD
-887 MLYLSNVGDTNNTST
+887 MLYLSNVGGTNNTST
-902 SSSDQSSSNGKG
+902 SSSTSSANTSDDN
-914 DERFLALNLSS
+914 RFLALDLSNTNLT
-925 MDLIFEKNARVWVK
+925 FENNARVNVK

-962 MVKAKKLE
+962 MVKAKKLD
-970 TKGDLIVGFAGQT
+970 TKGDLIVGFEGQT
-983 SRSIRQAVATHTS
+983 SRSIRQAVATHTDK
-996 TGIDISF
+996 GIDISF

-1038 LLQAH
+1038 LLQAQ
-1043 RDHYLVLDTAFNKH
+1043 RDHYLVLDAAFNKH
-1057 SVAAASQLLQG
+1057 SIAAASQLLQG

-1105 LRLSRKDAPLNQAV
+1105 LRLSRKDAPLNQAI
-1119 RLAALKSDVLDK
+1119 RLASLKSDVLDK
-1131 SLTRAALSKLPR
+1131 SLTRAALSKPLR

-1152 GYFNGAGA
+1152 GYFNGAGG

-1205 RENAMNYG
+1205 SENAMNYG

-1228 LDGSYVAS
+1228 FDGSYVAS

-1244 VDRIETLN
+1244 VGENGGRIETLN

-1285 MAGYAL
+1285 MAGYTL

-1336 VQVGIDGANRFIG
+1336 VQVGIDGANRFVG

-1355 EMIYKLDCMGDYKV
+1355 EMIYRFDCMGDYKV
-1369 GALTLGAAANLQA
+1369 GALTLGAAANFQA
-1382 TMSGRVGVSGLVKI
+1382 TMSGRMGVSGLVKI

>member
-1 MLGLKLRVLGLRLS
+1 
-15 NDKQGISM
+15 M

-33 VAQSLWAMNVD
+33 VAQGLWAMNVD
-44 RHNFYTRDYL
+44 RYNFYTRDYL

-67 RDLSIVKKN
+67 KNLTITRKDGVVVDL
-76 GDVVKMP
+76 P

-140 ATDSA
+140 ASDSA

-159 VTSLRDVRQN
+159 VTSLRDVKQN

-207 VKTGVRAGGL
+207 VKTEVRAGGL

-235 GNHYGPLKGLIN
+235 GNHYGPLKGLVN

-277 DPKYQSVVNTF
+277 DRKYQSVLNTF

-293 PKELDNFKKQFEK
+293 PKELDNFKTQFEK
-306 QRQIGDDGQYIQER
+306 QRQIGDDGRYIQER

-329 GTIRVDEA
+329 GTIVINDE
-337 VDQGIGGIILRG
+337 VQQGIGGIILR

-360 SFKGAGIDIDEKDSK
+360 SFSGAGIDIDDKDSK
-375 VVWDIEVKDSLHKI
+375 VIWDIEVKDSLHKI
-389 GKGELEVT
+389 GKGELEVI

-428 GELIF
+428 GELII
-433 DTENAVKGFNIS
+433 ENEKAISDYNQVS
-445 FSKSGGTLNLNGFNA
+445 FSKSGGTLNLNGYNA

-503 TIHAQAANNSSENG
+503 AIQAQAANNSSENG
-517 KSGNNGDSANR
+517 KSGSNGDSV

-562 GCTGGGGFPIPM
+562 GCTGGGWLPIPR
-574 PKECKVGHY
+574 ECKVGHY
-583 INRYESQNSNMTTQG
+583 INQYESQYPNMITQG

-614 ISLDSGSKL
+614 ISLDSVSKL
-623 YIEKNADVKA
+623 YIEKNASVTA
-633 NITLDNS
+633 NITLDNNS
-640 TLEFNSKTLYIDS
+640 TLEFNSKMLYLDS
-653 NDSKSLSQSI
+653 NDSKSLSQNI
-663 QSKSLSNGDS
+663 QNQTLSNGDP
-673 KNTITYNGDIIAK
+673 KNTITYKGDIIAK
-686 NSSTI
+686 NNSKI
-691 ESKNNGIKSFEA
+691 ESKNGIKSFEA

-729 LNGSK
+729 LNGST
-734 FNAKSL
+734 FTAKSV
-740 KVESTDS
+740 KVEGIDS
-747 LIWVDKDSSL
+747 LIWIDKDSSL
-757 SLTGGITITNS
+757 SVGSISIKDS

-774 TAKDDFGKSNATP
+774 TAKEDFSKSNATTPIARASSP
-787 TARSTTSSQTTTP
+787 TAQANT
-800 TITVS
+800 TITATN
-805 GSTLYIA
+805 STLYIA
-812 KDSQIPSITLQSN
+812 KDSKIPSISLQSN

-833 SDSTSLNKIN
+833 SDSTSLSKIN
-843 FTSNGG
+843 FSGNGG
-849 SNIMAQTLHH
+849 SNNIMAQTLHH
-859 AQGQNMAWNGNGSTG
+859 EQGQNMAWINGNNGT
-874 SSSSSITGVTITD
+874 SSGSSSITGVTITD
-887 MLYLSNVGDTNNTST
+887 MLYLSNVGGTSNTNNNTST
-902 SSSDQSSSNGKG
+902 SNG

-925 MDLIFEKNARVWVK
+925 MDLIFEKNARVNVK
-939 FANSHDELFADT
+939 FAKSYDELFNDP
-951 TLNHDGSKHYP
+951 TLNKNGETQYE
-962 MVKAKKLE
+962 MIKAKKLE
-970 TKGDLIVGFAGQT
+970 AKGGDVIVNFEGQDSHSTK
-983 SRSIRQAVATHTS
+983 QALATHTN
-996 TGIDISF
+996 TGINISF

-1011 SKILSDISKTLP
+1011 SKILADISKTLP

-1038 LLQAH
+1038 LLQAQ
-1043 RDHYLVLDTAFNKH
+1043 RDHQLVLDAAFNKH

-1119 RLAALKSDVLDK
+1119 RLTALKSDVLDK
-1131 SLTRAALSKLPR
+1131 LLTRAALNKLPR

-1152 GYFNGAGA
+1152 GYFNGAGG
-1160 SASSGYLAYAST
+1160 SASSGYLAYTST

-1244 VDRIETLN
+1244 VGENGGRIESLN

-1260 YKYALEIGRS
+1260 YKYAFEIGRS
-1270 NAIKPVLGLEYVANM
+1270 NAIKPLLGLEYVANM
-1285 MAGYAL
+1285 MAGYTL

-1311 YAYTNKSFF
+1311 YAYTNNSFF

-1336 VQVGIDGANRFIG
+1336 VQVGIDGANRFVG

-1369 GALTLGAAANLQA
+1369 GAMTLGAAANLQA

>member
-1 MLGLKLRVLGLRLS
+1 
-15 NDKQGISM
+15 
-23 KAKVLCVSLV
+23 
-33 VAQSLWAMNVD
+33 
-44 RHNFYTRDYL
+44 
-54 DFGQNLGQFTPGA
+54 
-67 RDLSIVKKN
+67 
-76 GDVVKMP
+76 
-83 DLPFPDFSKF
+83 
-93 DGSNRTSVGG
+93 
-103 AYTASAKHI
+103 
-112 VHPRDKFIP
+112 
-121 KPNIKLGD
+121 
-129 SSYAD
+129 
-134 QKDKIY
+134 
-140 ATDSA
+140 
-145 YTRVNKFIVEGGYK
+145 
-159 VTSLRDVRQN
+159 
-169 AENYMTHYKG
+169 
-179 EEHILVYRSGSG
+179 
-191 RMSFQRWDGG
+191 
-201 PGAGDS
+201 
-207 VKTGVRAGGL
+207 
-217 FFVKKGNI
+217 
-225 SDAQLLIQRN
+225 
-235 GNHYGPLKGLIN
+235 
-247 TGDSGS
+247 
-253 PAFVFNNK
+253 
-261 TKEWELI
+261 
-268 GTVHGATPA
+268 
-277 DPKYQSVVNTF
+277 
-288 WAVVN
+288 
-293 PKELDNFKKQFEK
+293 
-306 QRQIGDDGQYIQER
+306 
-320 DKDSVYTES
+320 
-329 GTIRVDEA
+329 
-337 VDQGIGGIILRG
+337 
-349 GGKTL
+349 
-354 NITGSG
+354 
-360 SFKGAGIDIDEKDSK
+360 
-375 VVWDIEVKDSLHKI
+375 
-389 GKGELEVT
+389 
-397 KETKGNLRMGE
+397 MGE
-408 GKVRLRAEK
+408 GKVRLRAEN

-460 TMSGVKAYNASAF
+460 TMSGVKAYNASAL
-473 ITNKNEE
+473 ITNSNENT
-480 KLSTLT
+480 LSTLT

-497 HIDGNT
+497 HISGNT
-503 TIHAQAANNSSENG
+503 AIQAQAANTSGSNG
-517 KSGNNGDSANR
+517 TSDNK

-547 IVLQG
+547 IALQG
-552 KPVPHATWEG
+552 KPVPHATWRT
-562 GCTGGGGFPIPM
+562 GCQGPEFLGIC
-574 PKECKVGHY
+574 EVGYY
-583 INRYESQNSNMTTQG
+583 INKYDRKDPNKTRNETVYFE
-598 VSFNQPDW
+598 QPDW
-606 LQREYSGN
+606 LQREYSGH
-614 ISLDSGSKL
+614 ISLDSDSKL

-640 TLEFNSKTLYIDS
+640 TLEFNSKMLYIDS

-663 QSKSLSNGDS
+663 QSKSLNNGDP
-673 KNTITYNGDIIAK
+673 KNTITYKGDIIAK
-686 NSSTI
+686 NSSKI
-691 ESKNNGIKSFEA
+691 ESKNGIKSFEA

-708 SNSTFTA
+708 SNSTFDA
-715 QQDDIKLLAGGLTL
+715 KQDDIKLLAGGLTL
-729 LNGSK
+729 LNGST
-734 FNAKSL
+734 FTAKSV

-757 SLTGGITITNS
+757 SLTSGITIKDS

-774 TAKDDFGKSNATP
+774 TAKEDFSKSNATP
-787 TARSTTSSQTTTP
+787 TARSTTPSPTQANT
-800 TITVS
+800 TITATN
-805 GSTLYIA
+805 STLYIA
-812 KDSQIPSITLQSN
+812 KDSQIPNITLQSN

-833 SDSTSLNKIN
+833 DDSTSLNKIN
-843 FTSNGG
+843 FSGNGNGG
-849 SNIMAQTLHH
+849 SNNIMAQTLHH
-859 AQGQNMAWNGNGSTG
+859 AQGQNMAWRNGNNG
-874 SSSSSITGVTITD
+874 SSSGSSSITGVTITD
-887 MLYLSNVGDTNNTST
+887 MLHLSNVGGTNNTST
-902 SSSDQSSSNGKG
+902 SSSTSSANTSDDN
-914 DERFLALNLSS
+914 RFLALDLQGTTLSFAS
-925 MDLIFEKNARVWVK
+925 NARVWVE
-939 FANSHDELFADT
+939 FAKTHDELFADT
-951 TLNHDGSKHYP
+951 TLNHDGSKLYP
-962 MVKAKKLE
+962 MIKAKSLE

-1023 SINDIDSR
+1023 SIKDIDSR

-1043 RDHYLVLDTAFNKH
+1043 RDHYLVLDAAFNKN

-1090 LINEQHNVITNRISL
+1090 LINEQHNVITNRIST

-1131 SLTRAALSKLPR
+1131 SLTRAALNKPLR

-1152 GYFNGAGA
+1152 GYFNGAGG

-1182 GERSWVAGGLLS
+1182 GEKSWVAGGLLS

-1205 RENAMNYG
+1205 SENAMNYG

-1244 VDRIETLN
+1244 ADRIETLN

-1285 MAGYAL
+1285 MAGYSL

-1320 FSIRG
+1320 FSVRG

-1336 VQVGIDGANRFIG
+1336 VQVGIDGANRFVG

-1355 EMIYKLDCMGDYKV
+1355 EMIYRLDCMGDYKV

-1382 TMSGRVGVSGLVKI
+1382 TMSGRVGVSGLVKM

>member
-1 MLGLKLRVLGLRLS
+1 M
-15 NDKQGISM
+15 
-23 KAKVLCVSLV
+23 
-33 VAQSLWAMNVD
+33 
-44 RHNFYTRDYL
+44 
-54 DFGQNLGQFTPGA
+54 
-67 RDLSIVKKN
+67 
-76 GDVVKMP
+76 
-83 DLPFPDFSKF
+83 
-93 DGSNRTSVGG
+93 
-103 AYTASAKHI
+103 
-112 VHPRDKFIP
+112 
-121 KPNIKLGD
+121 
-129 SSYAD
+129 
-134 QKDKIY
+134 
-140 ATDSA
+140 
-145 YTRVNKFIVEGGYK
+145 
-159 VTSLRDVRQN
+159 
-169 AENYMTHYKG
+169 
-179 EEHILVYRSGSG
+179 
-191 RMSFQRWDGG
+191 
-201 PGAGDS
+201 
-207 VKTGVRAGGL
+207 
-217 FFVKKGNI
+217 
-225 SDAQLLIQRN
+225 
-235 GNHYGPLKGLIN
+235 
-247 TGDSGS
+247 
-253 PAFVFNNK
+253 
-261 TKEWELI
+261 
-268 GTVHGATPA
+268 
-277 DPKYQSVVNTF
+277 
-288 WAVVN
+288 
-293 PKELDNFKKQFEK
+293 
-306 QRQIGDDGQYIQER
+306 
-320 DKDSVYTES
+320 
-329 GTIRVDEA
+329 
-337 VDQGIGGIILRG
+337 
-349 GGKTL
+349 
-354 NITGSG
+354 
-360 SFKGAGIDIDEKDSK
+360 
-375 VVWDIEVKDSLHKI
+375 VWDIEVKGDLHKI

-397 KETKGNLRMGE
+397 KQTNGALRMGE
-408 GKVRLRAEK
+408 GKVRLRAEN
-417 SFNSV
+417 SFKSV

-428 GELIF
+428 GELII
-433 DTENAVKGFNIS
+433 ENDKAISDYNQVS

-460 TMSGVKAYNASAF
+460 TMSGVRAYNAAAL
-473 ITNKNEE
+473 ITNSNENT
-480 KLSTLT
+480 LSTLT

-503 TIHAQAANNSSENG
+503 TIQAQAASNGTNG
-517 KSGNNGDSANR
+517 KSGSNGDSANR

-547 IVLQG
+547 IALQG
-552 KPVPHATWEG
+552 KPVPHATWRT
-562 GCTGGGGFPIPM
+562 GCQGPEFLGIC
-574 PKECKVGHY
+574 EVGYY
-583 INRYESQNSNMTTQG
+583 INKYDRKDPNKTRNET
-598 VSFNQPDW
+598 VSFEQPDW
-606 LQREYSGN
+606 LQREYRGN
-614 ISLDSGSKL
+614 ISLDNGSKL

-640 TLEFNSKTLYIDS
+640 TLEFNSKTLYLDS
-653 NDSKSLSQSI
+653 NDSKNLSQSI
-663 QSKSLSNGDS
+663 QSKSLNNGDP
-673 KNTITYNGDIIAK
+673 KDTITYKGDIIAK
-686 NSSTI
+686 NSSKI

-708 SNSTFTA
+708 SNSTFDA
-715 QQDDIKLLAGGLTL
+715 KQDDIKLLAGGLTL
-729 LNGSK
+729 LNGST
-734 FNAKSL
+734 FTAKSL
-740 KVESTDS
+740 SVDKVES
-747 LIWVDKDSSL
+747 LIWIDKDSSL
-757 SLTGGITITNS
+757 SVESISIKDS

-774 TAKDDFGKSNATP
+774 TAKEDFGKSNTTTP
-787 TARSTTSSQTTTP
+787 TARSTTPSQTTTP

-812 KDSQIPSITLQSN
+812 KDSQIPSISLQNN

-833 SDSTSLNKIN
+833 NDSTSLNNIN
-843 FTSNGG
+843 FSSNGG
-849 SNIMAQTLHH
+849 SNNIMAQTLHH
-859 AQGQNMAWNGNGSTG
+859 EQGKSIAWNGNGNTG
-874 SSSSSITGVTITD
+874 SGSNGTIASLTITD
-887 MLYLSNVGDTNNTST
+887 MLHLSNVGSTNNTST
-902 SSSDQSSSNGKG
+902 SSSDQSSSGATTSDDN
-914 DERFLALNLSS
+914 RFLALDLSNTNLT
-925 MDLIFEKNARVWVK
+925 FENNARVNVK

-951 TLNHDGSKHYP
+951 TLNHDGSKSYP

-970 TKGDLIVGFAGQT
+970 TKGDLIVGFEGQT
-983 SRSIRQAVATHTS
+983 SRSIRQAVATHTDK
-996 TGIDISF
+996 GIDISF

-1011 SKILSDISKTLP
+1011 SKILADISKTLP

-1038 LLQAH
+1038 LLQAQ
-1043 RDHYLVLDTAFNKH
+1043 RDHYLVLDAAFNKH

-1068 IQKIDDNAK
+1068 VQKIDDNAK

-1131 SLTRAALSKLPR
+1131 SLTRAALNKLPR

-1152 GYFNGAGA
+1152 GYFNGAGG
-1160 SASSGYLAYAST
+1160 STSSGYLAYAST

-1260 YKYALEIGRS
+1260 YKYALEIDRG

-1382 TMSGRVGVSGLVKI
+1382 TMSGRMGVSGLVKI

>member
-1 MLGLKLRVLGLRLS
+1 
-15 NDKQGISM
+15 
-23 KAKVLCVSLV
+23 
-33 VAQSLWAMNVD
+33 
-44 RHNFYTRDYL
+44 
-54 DFGQNLGQFTPGA
+54 
-67 RDLSIVKKN
+67 
-76 GDVVKMP
+76 
-83 DLPFPDFSKF
+83 
-93 DGSNRTSVGG
+93 
-103 AYTASAKHI
+103 
-112 VHPRDKFIP
+112 
-121 KPNIKLGD
+121 
-129 SSYAD
+129 
-134 QKDKIY
+134 
-140 ATDSA
+140 
-145 YTRVNKFIVEGGYK
+145 
-159 VTSLRDVRQN
+159 
-169 AENYMTHYKG
+169 
-179 EEHILVYRSGSG
+179 
-191 RMSFQRWDGG
+191 
-201 PGAGDS
+201 
-207 VKTGVRAGGL
+207 
-217 FFVKKGNI
+217 
-225 SDAQLLIQRN
+225 
-235 GNHYGPLKGLIN
+235 
-247 TGDSGS
+247 
-253 PAFVFNNK
+253 
-261 TKEWELI
+261 
-268 GTVHGATPA
+268 
-277 DPKYQSVVNTF
+277 
-288 WAVVN
+288 
-293 PKELDNFKKQFEK
+293 
-306 QRQIGDDGQYIQER
+306 
-320 DKDSVYTES
+320 
-329 GTIRVDEA
+329 
-337 VDQGIGGIILRG
+337 
-349 GGKTL
+349 
-354 NITGSG
+354 
-360 SFKGAGIDIDEKDSK
+360 
-375 VVWDIEVKDSLHKI
+375 
-389 GKGELEVT
+389 
-397 KETKGNLRMGE
+397 MGE
-408 GKVRLRAEK
+408 GKVRLRAEN

-428 GELIF
+428 GELII
-433 DTENAVKGFNIS
+433 ENEKAISDYNKVS

-460 TMSGVKAYNASAF
+460 TMSGVKAYNASAL
-473 ITNKNEE
+473 ITNSNENT
-480 KLSTLT
+480 LSTLT

-497 HIDGNT
+497 HISGNT
-503 TIHAQAANNSSENG
+503 TIQAQAANTSGSNG
-517 KSGNNGDSANR
+517 TSDNK

-552 KPVPHATWEG
+552 KPVPHATWRG
-562 GCTGGGGFPIPM
+562 GCISTPWAN
-574 PKECKVGHY
+574 ECYVGHY
-583 INRYESQNSNMTTQG
+583 IDKYDSQNSNMTTQG

-614 ISLDSGSKL
+614 ISLDNNSKL
-623 YIEKNADVKA
+623 YIEKNASVTA
-633 NITLDNS
+633 NITLDSS
-640 TLEFNSKTLYIDS
+640 TLEFNSKMLYIDS
-653 NDSKSLSQSI
+653 NDSKNLNQSI
-663 QSKSLSNGDS
+663 RNQTLSNGDP
-673 KNTITYNGDIIAK
+673 KDTITYKGDIIAK
-686 NSSTI
+686 NSSKI
-691 ESKNNGIKSFEA
+691 ESKNGIKSFEA

-708 SNSTFTA
+708 KSTFTA

-729 LNGSK
+729 LNGST
-734 FNAKSL
+734 FTAKSL
-740 KVESTDS
+740 SVDGIES
-747 LIWVDKDSSL
+747 LIWIDKDSSL
-757 SLTGGITITNS
+757 SLTNGITIKDS

-774 TAKDDFGKSNATP
+774 TAKEDFSKSNTTTP
-787 TARSTTSSQTTTP
+787 TARASSPDQTQANT
-800 TITVS
+800 TITATN
-805 GSTLYIA
+805 STLYIA

-833 SDSTSLNKIN
+833 NDSTNLSKIN

-849 SNIMAQTLHH
+849 SNNIMAQTLHH
-859 AQGQNMAWNGNGSTG
+859 EQGKSIAWNGNGSTG
-874 SSSSSITGVTITD
+874 SGSSSITGVTITD
-887 MLYLSNVGDTNNTST
+887 MLHLSNVGSTNNTST
-902 SSSDQSSSNGKG
+902 SSSTSSANTSDDN
-914 DERFLALNLSS
+914 RFLALDLSNTNLT
-925 MDLIFEKNARVWVK
+925 FENNARVNVK

-970 TKGDLIVGFAGQT
+970 TKGDLIVGFEGQT

-996 TGIDISF
+996 TGINISF

-1031 QKTLLDS
+1031 QKILLDS
-1038 LLQAH
+1038 LLQAQ
-1043 RDHYLVLDTAFNKH
+1043 RDHQLVLDAAFNKH
-1057 SVAAASQLLQG
+1057 SVAAATQLLQG

-1090 LINEQHNVITNRISL
+1090 LINEQHNVITNRINL

-1131 SLTRAALSKLPR
+1131 SLTRAALNKLPR

-1152 GYFNGAGA
+1152 GYFNGAGG
-1160 SASSGYLAYAST
+1160 STSSGYLAYAST

-1182 GERSWVAGGLLS
+1182 GEKSWVAGGLLS

-1285 MAGYAL
+1285 MAGYTL

>member
-1 MLGLKLRVLGLRLS
+1 
-15 NDKQGISM
+15 M

-33 VAQSLWAMNVD
+33 VAQGLWAMNVD
-44 RHNFYTRDYL
+44 KDNFYTRDYL

-93 DGSNRTSVGG
+93 NGGNKTSVGG
-103 AYTASAKHI
+103 AYMASAKHI
-112 VHPRDKFIP
+112 VHPQNAPVRNPDIR
-121 KPNIKLGD
+121 LGD

-134 QKDKIY
+134 QRVTAY
-140 ATDSA
+140 ATDAA

-159 VTSLRDVRQN
+159 ITSLADLKKN
-169 AENYMTHYKG
+169 AQDYMTNYQNKDR
-179 EEHILVYRSGSG
+179 IIVYRSGSG
-191 RMSFQRWDGG
+191 LMSF
-201 PGAGDS
+201 GDWIGNPKARES
-207 VKTGVRAGGL
+207 VKDPGVAGGL
-217 FFVKKGNI
+217 FYADLNRI
-225 SDAQLLIQRN
+225 TNQQLLIAAN
-235 GNHYGPLKGLIN
+235 GNNYGPLRGAIN

-253 PAFVFNNK
+253 PIFVFNNK
-261 TKEWELI
+261 TQEWELV
-268 GTVHGATPA
+268 GTTHGSTPSG
-277 DPKYQSVVNTF
+277 QRVTNTFWSVVN
-288 WAVVN
+288 
-293 PKELDNFKKQFEK
+293 PQELDKFKQRFEVK
-306 QRQIGDDGQYIQER
+306 RQIGDGQYQQER

-329 GTIRVDEA
+329 GTIVINDE
-337 VDQGIGGIILRG
+337 VQQGMGGIILRG

-360 SFKGAGIDIDEKDSK
+360 SFSGAGIDIDEKDSK
-375 VVWDIEVKDSLHKI
+375 VVWDIGVSGALHKI

-408 GKVRLRAEK
+408 GKVRLRAEN
-417 SFNSV
+417 SFESA

-428 GELIF
+428 GELII
-433 DTENAVKGFNIS
+433 ENEKAISDYNQVS

-460 TMSGVKAYNASAF
+460 TMSGVKAYNAAAL
-473 ITNKNEE
+473 ITNSNENT
-480 KLSTLT
+480 LSTLT
-486 LNNTSKTMIHA
+486 LNNNNKTMIHA
-497 HIDGNT
+497 HISGNT
-503 TIHAQAANNSSENG
+503 AIHAQAANNSSENG
-517 KSGNNGDSANR
+517 KSGNNGDSV
-528 AIIFDGGFAIKELK
+528 AIIFDGGFAIKELS

-552 KPVPHATWEG
+552 KPVPHATWKSQ
-562 GCTGGGGFPIPM
+562 THITM
-574 PKECKVGHY
+574 PSGPPFWGSTEYFIAHY
-583 INRYESQNSNMTTQG
+583 INKYDSKDPNKTRNETVYFE
-598 VSFNQPDW
+598 QPDW

-614 ISLDSGSKL
+614 ISLDNNSKL
-623 YIEKNADVKA
+623 YIEKNASVTA
-633 NITLDNS
+633 NITLDNNS
-640 TLEFNSKTLYIDS
+640 TLEFNSKMLYIDS
-653 NDSKSLSQSI
+653 NDSKSLSQNI
-663 QSKSLSNGDS
+663 QSKSLNNGDP
-673 KNTITYNGDIIAK
+673 KDTITYKGDIIAK

-708 SNSTFTA
+708 SNSTFDA
-715 QQDDIKLLAGGLTL
+715 KQDDIKLLAGGLTL

-747 LIWVDKDSSL
+747 LIWIDKDSSL
-757 SLTGGITITNS
+757 SLTSGITIKDS

-774 TAKDDFGKSNATP
+774 TAKDDFGKSNTTP
-787 TARSTTSSQTTTP
+787 TARSATP
-800 TITVS
+800 SPTAQANTTITANN
-805 GSTLYIA
+805 STLYIA
-812 KDSQIPSITLQSN
+812 KDSQIPSITLQNS

-833 SDSTSLNKIN
+833 NDSTSLNNIN
-843 FTSNGG
+843 FSSNSG
-849 SNIMAQTLHH
+849 SNNIMAQTLHH
-859 AQGQNMAWNGNGSTG
+859 AQGRNMAWNGNGSTG
-874 SSSSSITGVTITD
+874 SGSSGITGVTITD
-887 MLYLSNVGDTNNTST
+887 MLHLSNVGSTNNTST
-902 SSSDQSSSNGKG
+902 SSGGKSSSNGNG
-914 DERFLALNLSS
+914 DERFLALNLSG
-925 MDLIFEKNARVWVK
+925 MDLIFEKNARVNVK

-970 TKGDLIVGFAGQT
+970 AKGDLIVGFEGQT
-983 SRSIRQAVATHTS
+983 SRSIRQAVATHTDK
-996 TGIDISF
+996 GIDISF

-1043 RDHYLVLDTAFNKH
+1043 RDHYLVLDAAFNKN

-1131 SLTRAALSKLPR
+1131 SLTRAALNKLPR

-1152 GYFNGAGA
+1152 GYFNGAGG

-1336 VQVGIDGANRFIG
+1336 VQVGIDGANRFVG

-1355 EMIYKLDCMGDYKV
+1355 EMIYRLDCMGDYKV

-1382 TMSGRVGVSGLVKI
+1382 TMSGRMGVSGLVKI

>member
-1 MLGLKLRVLGLRLS
+1 
-15 NDKQGISM
+15 
-23 KAKVLCVSLV
+23 
-33 VAQSLWAMNVD
+33 
-44 RHNFYTRDYL
+44 
-54 DFGQNLGQFTPGA
+54 
-67 RDLSIVKKN
+67 
-76 GDVVKMP
+76 
-83 DLPFPDFSKF
+83 
-93 DGSNRTSVGG
+93 
-103 AYTASAKHI
+103 
-112 VHPRDKFIP
+112 
-121 KPNIKLGD
+121 
-129 SSYAD
+129 
-134 QKDKIY
+134 
-140 ATDSA
+140 
-145 YTRVNKFIVEGGYK
+145 
-159 VTSLRDVRQN
+159 
-169 AENYMTHYKG
+169 
-179 EEHILVYRSGSG
+179 
-191 RMSFQRWDGG
+191 
-201 PGAGDS
+201 
-207 VKTGVRAGGL
+207 
-217 FFVKKGNI
+217 
-225 SDAQLLIQRN
+225 
-235 GNHYGPLKGLIN
+235 
-247 TGDSGS
+247 
-253 PAFVFNNK
+253 
-261 TKEWELI
+261 
-268 GTVHGATPA
+268 
-277 DPKYQSVVNTF
+277 
-288 WAVVN
+288 
-293 PKELDNFKKQFEK
+293 
-306 QRQIGDDGQYIQER
+306 
-320 DKDSVYTES
+320 
-329 GTIRVDEA
+329 
-337 VDQGIGGIILRG
+337 
-349 GGKTL
+349 
-354 NITGSG
+354 
-360 SFKGAGIDIDEKDSK
+360 
-375 VVWDIEVKDSLHKI
+375 
-389 GKGELEVT
+389 
-397 KETKGNLRMGE
+397 MGE
-408 GKVRLRAEK
+408 GKVRLKAQN
-417 SFNSV
+417 SFESA

-433 DTENAVKGFNIS
+433 EAENAVKDFNIS

-486 LNNTSKTMIHA
+486 LNNNNKTMIHA
-497 HIDGNT
+497 HISGNT
-503 TIHAQAANNSSENG
+503 TIQAQAANNNTSSQNG

-542 GSGQH
+542 GSNQH

-552 KPVPHATWEG
+552 KPVPHATWKPQ
-562 GCTGGGGFPIPM
+562 THITM
-574 PKECKVGHY
+574 PPVPPFWGSTEYFIAYY
-583 INRYESQNSNMTTQG
+583 INKYDSKDRNKTRNETVYFE
-598 VSFNQPDW
+598 QPDW

-640 TLEFNSKTLYIDS
+640 TLEFNSKMLYIDK
-653 NDSKSLSQSI
+653 NDSKQLNQNIASQS
-663 QSKSLSNGDS
+663 LNNGDP
-673 KNTITYNGDIIAK
+673 KDTITYKGDIIAK
-686 NSSTI
+686 NSSKI

-708 SNSTFTA
+708 KSTFTA

-729 LNGSK
+729 LNGST
-734 FNAKSL
+734 FTAKSI

-747 LIWVDKDSSL
+747 LIWIDKDSSL
-757 SLTGGITITNS
+757 SLTSGITIKDS

-774 TAKDDFGKSNATP
+774 TAKEDFSKSNTTTP
-787 TARSTTSSQTTTP
+787 TARSTTSSQTAQANP
-800 TITVS
+800 TITATN
-805 GSTLYIA
+805 STLYIA
-812 KDSQIPSITLQSN
+812 KDSQIPSISLQSN

-833 SDSTSLNKIN
+833 SDSTSLGKIN
-843 FTSNGG
+843 FASNGG
-849 SNIMAQTLHH
+849 SNTIMAQTLHH
-859 AQGQNMAWNGNGSTG
+859 AQGQNMAWHSNASARSASGSNGAIASL
-874 SSSSSITGVTITD
+874 TITD
-887 MLYLSNVGDTNNTST
+887 MLHLSNVGGTSGTNNGNGDT
-902 SSSDQSSSNGKG
+902 SSANTSDDN
-914 DERFLALNLSS
+914 RFLALNLPNTTLHFAS
-925 MDLIFEKNARVWVK
+925 NARVWVE
-939 FANSHDELFADT
+939 FAKTHDELFADT
-951 TLNHDGSKHYP
+951 TLNHDGSKLYP
-962 MVKAKKLE
+962 MIKAKKLE
-970 TKGDLIVGFAGQT
+970 AKGDLIVGFEGQT

-1011 SKILSDISKTLP
+1011 NKILSDISKTLP

-1043 RDHYLVLDTAFNKH
+1043 RDHYLVLDAAFNKH

-1090 LINEQHNVITNRISL
+1090 LINEQHNIITNRIST

-1131 SLTRAALSKLPR
+1131 SLTKAALSKPLR

-1152 GYFNGAGA
+1152 GYFNGAGG

-1228 LDGSYVAS
+1228 LDTSYVAS

-1260 YKYALEIGRS
+1260 YKYALEIGRG

-1285 MAGYAL
+1285 MARYAL

-1355 EMIYKLDCMGDYKV
+1355 EMIYRLDCMGDYKV

>member
-1 MLGLKLRVLGLRLS
+1 M
-15 NDKQGISM
+15 M

-33 VAQSLWAMNVD
+33 VAQGLWAMNVD
-44 RHNFYTRDYL
+44 RYNFYTRDYL

-67 RDLSIVKKN
+67 KN
-76 GDVVKMP
+76 LTITRKDGEVVALP

-93 DGSNRTSVGG
+93 NGANKTSVGG
-103 AYTASAKHI
+103 AYMASSKHI
-112 VHPRDKFIP
+112 VHPNGRPQVLDS
-121 KPNIKLGD
+121 NIRIGD

-134 QKDKIY
+134 KSVTTY
-140 ATDSA
+140 ANDSA

-159 VTSLRDVRQN
+159 VISFNELKNN
-169 AENYMTHYKG
+169 AENYMTRYKDDNR
-179 EEHILVYRSGSG
+179 IVIYRSGSG
-191 RMSFQRWDGG
+191 IMSFQHWDGS
-201 PGAGDS
+201 PNAKEMVRTGA
-207 VKTGVRAGGL
+207 RAGSL
-217 FFVKKGNI
+217 FYVKPNDIGGN
-225 SDAQLLIQRN
+225 QLVVRPN
-235 GNHYGPLKGLIN
+235 GNHYGPIKGVIN
-247 TGDSGS
+247 SGDSGS
-253 PAFVFNNK
+253 PIFVFNNK
-261 TKEWELI
+261 TQEWELV
-268 GTVHGATPA
+268 GTTHGGTPSGQ
-277 DPKYQSVVNTF
+277 KVVNTF
-288 WAVVN
+288 WAITD
-293 PKELDNFKKQFEK
+293 PSRLDNFKKQFEV
-306 QRQIGDDGQYIQER
+306 QRVANGETYQNEQN
-320 DKDSVYTES
+320 KDSVYTDS
-329 GTIRVDEA
+329 GTIVINDE
-337 VDQGIGGIILRG
+337 VQQGMGGIILRGG

-354 NITGSG
+354 NITGNG
-360 SFKGAGIDIDEKDSK
+360 SFSGAGIDIDDKDSK
-375 VVWDIEVKDSLHKI
+375 VVWDIGVSGALHKI

-397 KETKGNLRMGE
+397 KETKGDLRMGE
-408 GKVRLRAEK
+408 GKVRLRAEN

-428 GELIF
+428 GELII
-433 DTENAVKGFNIS
+433 ENDKAISDYNKVS

-460 TMSGVKAYNASAF
+460 TMSGVKAYNASAL
-473 ITNKNEE
+473 ITNSNENT
-480 KLSTLT
+480 LSTLT

-497 HIDGNT
+497 HISGNT
-503 TIHAQAANNSSENG
+503 TIQAQAANTSGSNG
-517 KSGNNGDSANR
+517 TSDNK
-528 AIIFDGGFAIKELK
+528 AIIFDGGFAIKELS

-547 IVLQG
+547 IALQG
-552 KPVPHATWEG
+552 KPVPHATWRT
-562 GCTGGGGFPIPM
+562 GCQGPEFLGIC
-574 PKECKVGHY
+574 EVGYY
-583 INRYESQNSNMTTQG
+583 INKYDRKDPNKTRNETVYFE
-598 VSFNQPDW
+598 QPDW

-614 ISLDSGSKL
+614 ISLDSDSKL

-633 NITLDNS
+633 NITLDSS
-640 TLEFNSKTLYIDS
+640 TLEFNSKMLYIDS
-653 NDSKSLSQSI
+653 NDSKNLNQDI
-663 QSKSLSNGDS
+663 KNQNLSNGNPKD
-673 KNTITYNGDIIAK
+673 TITYKGDIIAK
-686 NSSTI
+686 NSSKI

-708 SNSTFTA
+708 KSTFTA

-747 LIWVDKDSSL
+747 LIWIDKDSSL
-757 SLTGGITITNS
+757 SLTSGITIKDS

-774 TAKDDFGKSNATP
+774 TAKEDFSKSNATTP
-787 TARSTTSSQTTTP
+787 TARSTTSSPTAQANTP
-800 TITVS
+800 ITATN
-805 GSTLYIA
+805 STLYIA
-812 KDSQIPSITLQSN
+812 KDSQIPSITLQNN

-833 SDSTSLNKIN
+833 DDSTSLSKIN
-843 FTSNGG
+843 FSSNG
-849 SNIMAQTLHH
+849 SSNNIMAQTLHH
-859 AQGQNMAWNGNGSTG
+859 EQGKSIAWNGNGSGSTG
-874 SSSSSITGVTITD
+874 NGTIASLTITD
-887 MLYLSNVGDTNNTST
+887 MLHLSNVGGTSST
-902 SSSDQSSSNGKG
+902 SSANTSDDN
-914 DERFLALNLSS
+914 RFLALDLQNTTLSFGS
-925 MDLIFEKNARVWVK
+925 NARVWVE
-939 FANSHDELFADT
+939 FAKTHDELFADT
-951 TLNHDGSKHYP
+951 TLNHDGSKLYP
-962 MVKAKKLE
+962 MVKAKSLE

-1011 SKILSDISKTLP
+1011 SKILADISKTLP
-1023 SINDIDSR
+1023 SIKDIDSR
-1031 QKTLLDS
+1031 QKILLDD

-1043 RDHYLVLDTAFNKH
+1043 RDHQLVLDAAFNKH
-1057 SVAAASQLLQG
+1057 SIAAASQLLQG

-1090 LINEQHNVITNRISL
+1090 LINEQHNVITNRINL

-1131 SLTRAALSKLPR
+1131 SLTKVALNKPLR

-1152 GYFNGAGA
+1152 GYFNGAGG

-1213 AGLYSAMKLGANELQ
+1213 AGLYGAMKLGANELQ
-1228 LDGSYVAS
+1228 LDTSYVAS

-1244 VDRIETLN
+1244 ADRIESLN

-1320 FSIRG
+1320 FSVRG

-1336 VQVGIDGANRFIG
+1336 VQVGIDGANRFVG

-1355 EMIYKLDCMGDYKV
+1355 EMIYRLDCMGDYKV

-1382 TMSGRVGVSGLVKI
+1382 TMSGRVGVSGLVKM